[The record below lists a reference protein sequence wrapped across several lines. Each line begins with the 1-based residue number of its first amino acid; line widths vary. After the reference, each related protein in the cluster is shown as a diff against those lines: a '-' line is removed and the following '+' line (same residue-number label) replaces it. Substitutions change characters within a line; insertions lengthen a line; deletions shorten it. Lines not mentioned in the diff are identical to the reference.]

1 MDGCYFS
8 ILNIFYFKEK
18 SMLFK
23 CNKLGRNWHR
33 HHCIL
38 NMHAMKSCA
47 VLVALFSALA
57 FSSRLSIVKS
67 PQKVKSKT
75 YENDSFGK
83 MKISVFLLFL
93 LSVHPLFATALSC
106 RLYFFSPPALTLL
119 SLFLSL
125 TFSLPLSR
133 SVHNCLSPFSTHYT
147 KHSFCL

>member
-18 SMLFK
+18 SMLLSKFK

-33 HHCIL
+33 FHCIL

-67 PQKVKSKT
+67 GSPKKVKSKT

-83 MKISVFLLFL
+83 IKISVFLCPFGFQLK
-93 LSVHPLFATALSC
+93 SHVVSC
-106 RLYFFSPPALTLL
+106 RFLNKLPASVIWIWMLL
-119 SLFLSL
+119 AHRKKKVF
-125 TFSLPLSR
+125 TEIR
-133 SVHNCLSPFSTHYT
+133 KWNI
-147 KHSFCL
+147 K